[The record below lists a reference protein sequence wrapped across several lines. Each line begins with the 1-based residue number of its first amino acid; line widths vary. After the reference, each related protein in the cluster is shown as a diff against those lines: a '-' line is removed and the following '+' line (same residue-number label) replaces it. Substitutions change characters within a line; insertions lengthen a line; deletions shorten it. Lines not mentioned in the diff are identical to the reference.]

1 MQSKNGF
8 VQEFKRLQR
17 DISERIRIIEE
28 AVNSGKASSDDEDV
42 INELN
47 ALKQSEFR
55 IKEYQETLLTSE
67 DNSWQ
72 EIVDDLQKEVKKA
85 QQLLEQDKKSIKNR

>member
-8 VQEFKRLQR
+8 IQEFKRLQR